1 MPTMTKEIATMKN
14 VGGFMTLKN
23 FDVGTTIAKEMDGL
37 NIAFDIVKIPIGGVT
52 MFEMPTDNP
61 EETESVKEFS
71 AVILYHH
78 PLRSYYKEAYT
89 GGTNPPDCGSF
100 DGVIGIG
107 EPSGNCVDCL
117 YNEFGT
123 GINGAKAC
131 KEKRRLYLLRE
142 GDIFPMVLSLPT
154 GSLKAFSRYLMKCLP
169 KWGASNGGVTKFT
182 LTKATNSGGIVY
194 SKAQFQMERKLTEEE
209 FALVQGLTE
218 NIKRIS
224 QCISPNV
231 SVKENESIDTV
242 EVEEIV
248 PHRAVKPV
256 NIGA

>member
-1 MPTMTKEIATMKN
+1 
-14 VGGFMTLKN
+14 
-23 FDVGTTIAKEMDGL
+23 MDGL
-37 NIAFDIVKIPIGGVT
+37 NVAFEIVKIPIGGVT

-71 AVILYHH
+71 AVILHHH
-78 PLRSYYKEAYT
+78 PLRAYYKEAYT

-100 DGVIGIG
+100 DGVIG
-107 EPSGNCVDCL
+107 SGNCADCI

-123 GINGAKAC
+123 GVNGAKAC

-142 GDIFPMVLSLPT
+142 GDIFPMILSIPT

-182 LTKATNSGGIVY
+182 LMKATNSGGIVY
-194 SKAQFQMERKLTEEE
+194 TKAQFQMERKLTDEE

-218 NIKRIS
+218 NIKHWS
-224 QCISPNV
+224 QNIAFGVKSMDNHIEK
-231 SVKENESIDTV
+231 SVTYSDT
-242 EVEEIV
+242 
-248 PHRAVKPV
+248 AKP
-256 NIGA
+256 IGA

>member
-1 MPTMTKEIATMKN
+1 MSEKTKELATMKN
-14 VGGFMTLKN
+14 VEGFMTLKN
-23 FDVGTTIAKEMDGL
+23 FDVSATIAKEMDGL
-37 NIAFDIVKIPIGGVT
+37 NVTFDAVKIPIGGVT

-71 AVILYHH
+71 AVILHHH
-78 PLRSYYKEAYT
+78 PMRAYYKEAYT

-107 EPSGNCVDCL
+107 EPSGNCADCL

-154 GSLKAFSRYLMKCLP
+154 GSLKVFSRYLMRCLS

-182 LTKATNSGGIVY
+182 LTKATNKGGIVY
-194 SKAQFQMERKLTEEE
+194 TKAQFQMERKLTEVE
-209 FALVQGLTE
+209 FALVQGLSE
-218 NIKRIS
+218 NIKLLSQNIS
-224 QCISPNV
+224 Y
-231 SVKENESIDTV
+231 
-242 EVEEIV
+242 
-248 PHRAVKPV
+248 
-256 NIGA
+256 NIGAKDNVNIDAVEDVSSHHSIQTVAVSA